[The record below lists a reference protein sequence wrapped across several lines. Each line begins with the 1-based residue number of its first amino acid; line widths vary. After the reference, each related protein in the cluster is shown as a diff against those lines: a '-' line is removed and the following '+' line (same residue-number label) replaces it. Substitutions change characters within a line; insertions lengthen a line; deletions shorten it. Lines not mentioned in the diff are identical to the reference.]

1 MNAAIDIFHRLVIPV
16 LGALCIVS
24 LKKLADRRLPTLHDA
39 SDLAWSLL
47 MMSVSAMMV
56 SSKGWSAA
64 QYEAKV
70 AVDIFL
76 AFLLLANGRRK
87 RQRQDGPDAGR
98 GSGYSAGIVWSCG
111 ELLIGLT
118 AVLLTSG

>member
-24 LKKLADRRLPTLHDA
+24 LKKLADRRLPSLHDA
-39 SDLAWSLL
+39 SDFAWCLL
-47 MMSVSAMMV
+47 MMSVGAMVV
-56 SSKGWSAA
+56 SSKGWSAT

-76 AFLLLANGRRK
+76 AFLLLANRRRK

-98 GSGYSAGIVWSCG
+98 GSSYLAGIVGSCG
-111 ELLIGLT
+111 
-118 AVLLTSG
+118 SY